1 MCKRLFD
8 RASGFRFFLL
18 ALSLLLCK
26 VAFLSAQSGNTHPLI
41 VEIILQD
48 TIQSVSVESL
58 DADLKRANERHP
70 AAILLNLSS
79 PGGTPEAA
87 DAMIQSIRQSPAPVI
102 VYLREP
108 QSQVSGQ
115 ALRVLLA
122 GSLSGAHPD
131 SHLQAFSSRRV
142 RGLSSA
148 QGVAMLQSLQAELQ
162 RELGQH
168 GHKSTAIDT
177 LFTGRMPVSGLD
189 ASRIGLVD
197 ASATSED
204 KLLAALD
211 GKKVART
218 NGTLVP
224 LHLADARIETLYM
237 TYREHMLRGLMNPD
251 LAVLLLTLGA
261 LLVYLELN
269 TPGSIIPGAAGV
281 LLIMLSVYGFLRMPL
296 RWEGVLLILLSAVLL
311 ATEAHFRQGALLA
324 CFSVVM
330 LVAGLRLLVRG
341 PIPELEVD
349 WSTALGTG
357 VGFGGITAGLVLLGA
372 KARRSKVR
380 IGADAMIGWLAV
392 AQTALDP
399 EGEVLVRGELWRAR
413 VSGDTF
419 LEAGECA
426 KVLTYKGLMLE
437 VSPLPVSN
445 VS

>member
-1 MCKRLFD
+1 MQN
-8 RASGFRFFLL
+8 
-18 ALSLLLCK
+18 
-26 VAFLSAQSGNTHPLI
+26 VSA
-41 VEIILQD
+41 
-48 TIQSVSVESL
+48 ESL
-58 DADLKRANERHP
+58 AVDLKKANDRHP
-70 AAILLNLSS
+70 TAILLNLSS
-79 PGGTPEAA
+79 PGGIAQAA
-87 DAMIQSIRQSPAPVI
+87 DAMIRSIQDSPAPVV

-115 ALRVLLA
+115 ALRVLMA
-122 GSLSGAHPD
+122 GSFSGAHPD

-142 RGLSSA
+142 RGLSSME
-148 QGVAMLQSLQAELQ
+148 GTAMLQLLEGQLRQEQVQ
-162 RELGQH
+162 RGRS
-168 GHKSTAIDT
+168 GNGVGA
-177 LFTGRMPVSGLD
+177 LFASHAPVSGAD
-189 ASRIGLVD
+189 AVRAGLID
-197 ASATSED
+197 ASASNED

-211 GKKVART
+211 GRRVERA
-218 NGTLVP
+218 NGSSLR
-224 LHLADARIETLYM
+224 LHLADARIETMYM

-251 LAVLLLTLGA
+251 LAVLLFTLGA

-281 LLIMLSVYGFLRMPL
+281 LLVMLAVYGFLRMPL
-296 RWEGVLLILLSAVLL
+296 RWEGILLILVSAVLL
-311 ATEAHFRQGALLA
+311 VTEAHFRQGALLA
-324 CFSVVM
+324 CIAVTM

-380 IGADAMIGWLAV
+380 VGAEAMIGWLAV
-392 AQTALDP
+392 AQTSLDP
-399 EGEVLVRGELWRAR
+399 VGEVLVRGELWRAR

-426 KVLTYKGLMLE
+426 KVLAYEGLVLE

-445 VS
+445 AG